1 MAADS
6 SNTPESAKRQT
17 NPLGIIVALGA
28 LGLLLMLL
36 FVQSSPQTDVPADQ
50 RAMAKA
56 LVDNMMTNGVLVNY
70 DCSKTTAWVNR
81 AVWDKSNSQQKRNM
95 VLALATACDSQ
106 RAGYRISI
114 LDYDTRR
121 EIAGFDGKTVMVD
134 GQ

>member
-17 NPLGIIVALGA
+17 NPLGFIVALGA

-50 RAMAKA
+50 RAMSKA

-106 RAGYRISI
+106 RADYRISI
-114 LDYDTRR
+114 LDYDTKR
-121 EIAGFDGKTVMVD
+121 EIAGFDGKDVWVD
-134 GQ
+134 